1 MNFSEWSSKGA
12 ARVCG
17 TWKTW
22 LVNDYY
28 TRKFVD
34 LIWEVLEGKMEYRID
49 YEFRLRKH
57 VYNDSTWGFDIKL
70 KKYNDKEY
78 FGLYY
83 WDSNKSLYHLCN
95 FEEVKKHITE
105 GIEKYSEDN
114 KSELRRYEHWH
125 W

>member
-1 MNFSEWSSKGA
+1 MSLFFHYLID
-12 ARVCG
+12 R
-17 TWKTW
+17 
-22 LVNDYY
+22 YY

-34 LIWEVLEGKMEYRID
+34 LIWEFLNSKIEYRID
-49 YEFRLRKH
+49 YDFRLKE
-57 VYNDSTWGFDIKL
+57 YYKDTSTWGFDIKL
-70 KKYNDKEY
+70 KKYSDKEY
-78 FGLYY
+78 YGLFY
-83 WDSNKSLYHLCN
+83 WDSTKSLYHLCN